1 VNPTTHPAEKKT
13 PRQREFEALAAQLCA
28 QLTKE
33 EIAALPPYEDHDR
46 EVVLVKEKNFSAALK
61 KLKKATFLGFD
72 MEAKPTFIKGQK
84 EHKASLIQ
92 IATSRQCFIFFVS
105 AIPQIG
111 ELRSIMEDENIVKMG
126 IGLSKDRQRLRE
138 EFGMDTRNLVDVSD
152 VFALLG
158 RKNNIGSK
166 QLVAHCLGRNL
177 RKSKNMS
184 RSNWAMYP
192 LKSSQISYAADD
204 AFSSLD
210 AYMELRKMLRPYKG
224 LLAPALLKLLHY

>member
-1 VNPTTHPAEKKT
+1 
-13 PRQREFEALAAQLCA
+13 
-28 QLTKE
+28 
-33 EIAALPPYEDHDR
+33 
-46 EVVLVKEKNFSAALK
+46 
-61 KLKKATFLGFD
+61 

-192 LKSSQISYAADD
+192 LKVHRYPMRQTMPFPAWMLIWNCGKCSGLTKDC
-204 AFSSLD
+204 L
-210 AYMELRKMLRPYKG
+210 LR
-224 LLAPALLKLLHY
+224 HC